1 MAVKNANSE
10 AIVTRI
16 FAAPVETIWT
26 AWTKAELLKQW
37 LAPANYTV
45 PYYRN
50 EFRVGG
56 KTLNCMRSPDGKDIW
71 GTGIYKEIIPN
82 KKIVTTDSFADK
94 DGNVVPASDYG
105 MGDDFPM
112 EMLVTVL
119 FEEIDGNTKVT
130 LIHSGLPDGEM
141 KEMTGQGWSEC
152 LDKLEKLV
160 VTINSN
166 N

>member
-1 MAVKNANSE
+1 
-10 AIVTRI
+10 
-16 FAAPVETIWT
+16 
-26 AWTKAELLKQW
+26 
-37 LAPANYTV
+37 
-45 PYYRN
+45 
-50 EFRVGG
+50 
-56 KTLNCMRSPDGKDIW
+56 
-71 GTGIYKEIIPN
+71 
-82 KKIVTTDSFADK
+82 
-94 DGNVVPASDYG
+94 